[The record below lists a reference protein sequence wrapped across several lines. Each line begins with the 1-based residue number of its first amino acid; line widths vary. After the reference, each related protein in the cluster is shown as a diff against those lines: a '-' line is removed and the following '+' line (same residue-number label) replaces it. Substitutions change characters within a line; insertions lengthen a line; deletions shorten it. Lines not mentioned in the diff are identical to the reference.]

1 MRKEDL
7 LSLFVY
13 SVMIVIAIYIGLMVI
28 KPAFQ
33 NIDVANEYFFAIAS
47 ILVGFLINVVLAEI
61 GHVGGALLGGYSI
74 ISVNI
79 LGLCLY
85 KNQGKWAIGIRP
97 YEGLTGETKIVPHRK
112 NAKPLLNLWSGLI
125 LYLVEF
131 AAGIVLFIL
140 LPADLWFRY
149 SAVIVISVGGMLMFY
164 NVMPFKLDTMTD
176 GYRLALITKG
186 INVDAYN
193 ELMRI
198 DMATHEGRVPTD
210 IKTFTQI
217 TSLTAQVNLYRVYE
231 LLGQHEYAEAELILD
246 SILAQPAKLNDTTNG
261 RVMSQKLYVVIL
273 TKSHDEAEKFYKE
286 KLDSRQKHFLASDL
300 SMESLRAYL
309 LVSGTIEESLSECLY
324 VLERKERALKRSVEP
339 GRKAIEV
346 ALFNDALRLT
356 KERHPDWEWP
366 KEKEQSPAE

>member
-13 SVMIVIAIYIGLMVI
+13 GIMIVIAIYIGLMVI
-28 KPAFQ
+28 KPAFT
-33 NIDVANEYFFAIAS
+33 NIEVSNEYVFAIAS
-47 ILVGFLINVVLAEI
+47 ILAGFLINVVLAEI
-61 GHVGGALLGGYSI
+61 GHVIGALLGGYSI
-74 ISVNI
+74 ISVNL

-85 KNQGKWAIGIRP
+85 KNQGEWEMGIRP
-97 YEGLTGETKIVPHRK
+97 YEGLTGETKIIPHRK

-125 LYLVEF
+125 LYVIEF
-131 AAGIVLFIL
+131 AIGITMYVL
-140 LPADLWFRY
+140 LPQDSWLRY

-186 INVDAYN
+186 VNVEAYN

-198 DMATHEGRVPTD
+198 DMETHEGKIPTD
-210 IKTFTQI
+210 IKTFSEI

-231 LLGQHEYAEAELILD
+231 LLGQRLYAPAEEILD
-246 SILAQPAKLNDTTNG
+246 NILAQPGKLNDTTNG
-261 RVMSQKLYVVIL
+261 RVMSQKLYVMIL
-273 TKSHDEAEKFYKE
+273 TKSHEEAEKFYKE
-286 KLDSRQKHFLASDL
+286 KLDSKQKHFLASDL

-309 LVSGTIEESLSECLY
+309 LVSGTIEESLSECVY

-339 GRKAIEV
+339 GRKDIEIG
-346 ALFNDALRLT
+346 LFNDALRLV
-356 KERHPDWEWP
+356 KEKHPDWEWP
-366 KEKEQSPAE
+366 K